1 MPTRPT
7 FFLPPGKVRITEIE
21 GDSKTILN
29 EKQCRTDKSLW
40 MKSVITVSQ
49 KSCMKLID
57 PLMINFSSDLSSV
70 FKLYKI

>member
-7 FFLPPGKVRITEIE
+7 FFLPPGKVRMMETGK

-29 EKQCRTDKSLW
+29 ERQCRTDKSLW

-49 KSCMKLID
+49 KSYLNEAD
-57 PLMINFSSDLSSV
+57 
-70 FKLYKI
+70 